1 MINIKEAIIVEG
13 KYDKMR
19 LESICS
25 SPIFTTEGFRVFNDR
40 EKREFLKRLAK
51 ERGILILTDSDRAGF
66 MIRNRIKSFIDEGE
80 IKQAYIPEVFG
91 KEKRKTVPS
100 KEGKLGVEGISEEV
114 LSEILSKYASSE
126 IPTDKIT
133 KTDLYDAGLYGGAQ
147 CAAARTSLCR
157 DLGIPT
163 GISTNALVD
172 ALNALIT
179 KEEFLCMTTLPQSF
193 IKSTATE

>member
-13 KYDKMR
+13 KYDKMQ
-19 LESICS
+19 LERICS
-25 SPIFTTEGFRVFNDR
+25 SPVFTTEGFRIFKSK

-66 MIRNRIKSFIDEGE
+66 MIRNHIKSFVDDGE
-80 IKQAYIPEVFG
+80 IKQAYIPEIYG
-91 KEKRKTVPS
+91 KEKRKIVGS
-100 KEGKLGVEGISEEV
+100 KEGKLGVEGISEEI
-114 LSEILSKYASSE
+114 LKEILSQYASDE
-126 IPTDKIT
+126 IPADKIT

-147 CAAARTSLCR
+147 CAAARASLCSN
-157 DLGIPT
+157 LGIPA

-179 KEEFLCMTTLPQSF
+179 KEKFLE
-193 IKSTATE
+193 IIGE